1 MKPVKEQLI
10 CDDNNYKTGMVCKT
24 FYYTDPAPPTYA
36 SLLNAFVC
44 KNFSA
49 FWLDIGACNSS
60 VR

>member
-10 CDDNNYKTGMVCKT
+10 CDNNNYKTGMVYKT
-24 FYYTDPAPPTYA
+24 FYYTDPPPTYA